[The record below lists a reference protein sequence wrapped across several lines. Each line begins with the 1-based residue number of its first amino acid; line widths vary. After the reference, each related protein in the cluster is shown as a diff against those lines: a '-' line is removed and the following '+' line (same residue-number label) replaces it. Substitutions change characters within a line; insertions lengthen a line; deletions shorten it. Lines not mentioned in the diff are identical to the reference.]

1 MNNEWSIFHFSS
13 AWQYVGF
20 TLIPI
25 PNTSMLVLADT
36 DTDINTNTVI
46 INFVIS
52 LPVFIVKVQDL
63 SAWSLIISTSF
74 LDLKKQFSLV
84 ILPY

>member
-1 MNNEWSIFHFSS
+1 MR
-13 AWQYVGF
+13 
-20 TLIPI
+20 
-25 PNTSMLVLADT
+25 VLADT
-36 DTDINTNTVI
+36 DTDINANTVI

-52 LPVFIVKVQDL
+52 LLVFIVKVLDL
-63 SAWSLIISTSF
+63 SAWSFIISTSF

>member
-1 MNNEWSIFHFSS
+1 
-13 AWQYVGF
+13 
-20 TLIPI
+20 
-25 PNTSMLVLADT
+25 MLVLADT